1 MGENTN
7 MGRSQPFGAREPK
20 DRTEA
25 PTDVLVVDDEE
36 DIRTALRE
44 ILEGEGYSTAG
55 ASNGAEALE
64 QLGTGS
70 AAPRLILLDLMM
82 PVVDGW
88 EFLTRIDEDS
98 RLHRIPVALMSAH
111 ASVRRALDKHRE
123 EAKSIR
129 LLLPKPLN
137 LLRVLATVRYFCSD
151 APPRDDAHRNG
162 EDAWE
167 LDEAPTA
174 KFRPIR
180 A

>member
-7 MGRSQPFGAREPK
+7 MDRPQPFGAGEPK
-20 DRTEA
+20 VRTDV

-44 ILEGEGYSTAG
+44 ILEGEGFSTAG

-64 QLGTGS
+64 LLGRS
-70 AAPRLILLDLMM
+70 SSPPRLILLDLMM

-151 APPRDDAHRNG
+151 DAARGEPLFDGDDAW
-162 EDAWE
+162 D